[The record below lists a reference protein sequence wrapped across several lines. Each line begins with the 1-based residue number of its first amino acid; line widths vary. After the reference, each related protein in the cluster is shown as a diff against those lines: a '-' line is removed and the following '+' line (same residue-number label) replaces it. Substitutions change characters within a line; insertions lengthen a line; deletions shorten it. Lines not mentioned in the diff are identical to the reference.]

1 MNAVEEDQNGM
12 IGESKFQGEHCW
24 VGVGKRVLEQRS
36 DIRSG
41 KEIRIIGLC
50 QVKDT
55 LQQGR
60 TRDVGSC
67 LERQI
72 NISGSRASRTGC
84 CFSIC

>member
-55 LQQGR
+55 
-60 TRDVGSC
+60 
-67 LERQI
+67 
-72 NISGSRASRTGC
+72 
-84 CFSIC
+84 